1 MGEEEGRAFKSQR
14 LGKTGTKQCPV
25 EMTGP
30 MYSWTYISCHF
41 LHKTCSWSSQSTF
54 LSWNRKGFMSLHPQ
68 LESYEQLM
76 SYGEGTHVFMGVAPV
91 DETPSSGC
99 PQIHE
104 CVDSTQWTWW
114 VRFLEKRHKV
124 FLCREVEMDL
134 RVVRGRSWRW
144 LWSKHI
150 LWSSQI
156 INKNIYN
163 SFYYHIAYYRT

>member
-1 MGEEEGRAFKSQR
+1 MSCGNDRTNVLMNLHQLSFPAQDLLMIK
-14 LGKTGTKQCPV
+14 PV
-25 EMTGP
+25 N
-30 MYSWTYISCHF
+30 ILF
-41 LHKTCSWSSQSTF
+41 
-54 LSWNRKGFMSLHPQ
+54 WNRKGFMSLHSQ

-91 DETPSSGC
+91 DETPFNGC

-163 SFYYHIAYYRT
+163 NFYYHIAYYRT